1 MSAAD
6 VVDMAKSMACM
17 SATLRSLFHA
27 PAAGVVVE
35 AASADDDLVSLFACS
50 GAPDGGGEAAST
62 DDMAELMAM
71 GCPAAPAL
79 FEPAPQSRRTRR
91 PALEQVSEEKE
102 KKAADCG
109 EAASLDDMAELMA
122 MSLGCAVPALPAVA
136 LLPDPAPKNVPRDVH
151 QYSATDVRRN
161 YAQCSSAGEHLGAD
175 FGQYFSPVLR
185 HSKHSCTRRRLHARR
200 PCAEPRA
207 PLPADSGE
215 VMANSNAHSC
225 GGHGDPTT
233 ADQWMHAT
241 KDVIGE
247 GATSVVYRCR
257 FGGDGHYVAIK
268 SPSSPAAR
276 RSATSPKACDEFRRS
291 RRLHHNNVVGYL
303 ALGCQGNLVMEF
315 IDGGSLA
322 DVIARSGAL
331 PEERVEQIAK
341 HVLLGLAY
349 MHENGIVH
357 RDVKPA
363 NILVDTCTDTFKLC
377 DWIVEEEASNCVNSV
392 MGTPVFLAPEVVRS
406 GRHCFSSDTWALGC
420 TVLNIVTGTLPWS
433 SEDNVFAAMFKTANG
448 HAPPHPKDLSLPLRD
463 LLALSFEPDA
473 TLRPAPDA
481 LLAIVLASHPD
492 FAAHSLSLCM

>member
-1 MSAAD
+1 
-6 VVDMAKSMACM
+6 
-17 SATLRSLFHA
+17 
-27 PAAGVVVE
+27 
-35 AASADDDLVSLFACS
+35 
-50 GAPDGGGEAAST
+50 
-62 DDMAELMAM
+62 
-71 GCPAAPAL
+71 
-79 FEPAPQSRRTRR
+79 
-91 PALEQVSEEKE
+91 
-102 KKAADCG
+102 
-109 EAASLDDMAELMA
+109 
-122 MSLGCAVPALPAVA
+122 
-136 LLPDPAPKNVPRDVH
+136 
-151 QYSATDVRRN
+151 
-161 YAQCSSAGEHLGAD
+161 
-175 FGQYFSPVLR
+175 
-185 HSKHSCTRRRLHARR
+185 
-200 PCAEPRA
+200 
-207 PLPADSGE
+207 
-215 VMANSNAHSC
+215 
-225 GGHGDPTT
+225 
-233 ADQWMHAT
+233 
-241 KDVIGE
+241 
-247 GATSVVYRCR
+247 
-257 FGGDGHYVAIK
+257 
-268 SPSSPAAR
+268 
-276 RSATSPKACDEFRRS
+276 
-291 RRLHHNNVVGYL
+291 
-303 ALGCQGNLVMEF
+303 MEF

-492 FAAHSLSLCM
+492 FAAHSLSLCT

>member
-1 MSAAD
+1 
-6 VVDMAKSMACM
+6 
-17 SATLRSLFHA
+17 
-27 PAAGVVVE
+27 
-35 AASADDDLVSLFACS
+35 
-50 GAPDGGGEAAST
+50 
-62 DDMAELMAM
+62 
-71 GCPAAPAL
+71 
-79 FEPAPQSRRTRR
+79 
-91 PALEQVSEEKE
+91 
-102 KKAADCG
+102 
-109 EAASLDDMAELMA
+109 
-122 MSLGCAVPALPAVA
+122 
-136 LLPDPAPKNVPRDVH
+136 
-151 QYSATDVRRN
+151 
-161 YAQCSSAGEHLGAD
+161 
-175 FGQYFSPVLR
+175 
-185 HSKHSCTRRRLHARR
+185 
-200 PCAEPRA
+200 
-207 PLPADSGE
+207 
-215 VMANSNAHSC
+215 MANSNAHSC

-377 DWIVEEEASNCVNSV
+377 DWIVEEEASNCVNSDGNARIFGARGRALWAALLQLRHV
-392 MGTPVFLAPEVVRS
+392 GAGMHGAKYRYRHSAMVERRQCICRHVQDGQRS
-406 GRHCFSSDTWALGC
+406 R
-420 TVLNIVTGTLPWS
+420 
-433 SEDNVFAAMFKTANG
+433 
-448 HAPPHPKDLSLPLRD
+448 PPTSQRPQP
-463 LLALSFEPDA
+463 
-473 TLRPAPDA
+473 PAP
-481 LLAIVLASHPD
+481 
-492 FAAHSLSLCM
+492 